1 MDGWQTIEAI
11 RRSEASWRTIPVMAV
26 TADATKGARERYLA
40 LGMNDYMS
48 KPVDQR
54 QLHSK
59 IFALL
64 GKAQTPAEAMHANSG
79 PSAHGIAQDELD
91 GLFRQMDRARA
102 S

>member
-1 MDGWQTIEAI
+1 M
-11 RRSEASWRTIPVMAV
+11 
-26 TADATKGARERYLA
+26 A

-64 GKAQTPAEAMHANSG
+64 GKAQAPAEAVHANSG
-79 PSAHGIAQDELD
+79 PSASGIAQDELD